1 MSKFNVLGIIPAV
14 LLSAVVVLPIG
25 LVTVLLTAVPAAAT
39 RLRRPAPGRPGPR
52 LRPVSGGARNLGQLG
67 AKWSQ
72 PAVPS

>member
-14 LLSAVVVLPIG
+14 LLSALVVLPIG
-25 LVTVLLTAVPAAAT
+25 LVTVLLTAVPAAA
-39 RLRRPAPGRPGPR
+39 AR